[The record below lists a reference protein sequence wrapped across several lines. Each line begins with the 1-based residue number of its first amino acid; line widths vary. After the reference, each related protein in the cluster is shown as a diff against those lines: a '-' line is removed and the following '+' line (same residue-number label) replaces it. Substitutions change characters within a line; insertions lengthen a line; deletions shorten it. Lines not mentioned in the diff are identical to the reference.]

1 MTYFTELFGAVG
13 VVTPF
18 LFYAI
23 GFIAVLITAVSKSGF
38 GGAVALGIP
47 LLILVTSPRV
57 ALAVT
62 LPILL
67 IIDIWVVFFSSNK
80 INYKLLTI
88 MLIFG

>member
-1 MTYFTELFGAVG
+1 LTYFTELFGAVG

-47 LLILVTSPRV
+47 LLTGYITPRCV
-57 ALAVT
+57 GRHASNF
-62 LPILL
+62 
-67 IIDIWVVFFSSNK
+67 ID
-80 INYKLLTI
+80 Y
-88 MLIFG
+88 

>member
-13 VVTPF
+13 VATPF

-47 LLILVTSPRV
+47 VCLFWLRRH
-57 ALAVT
+57 ALRWPSHC
-62 LPILL
+62 L
-67 IIDIWVVFFSSNK
+67 FC
-80 INYKLLTI
+80 
-88 MLIFG
+88 